1 MRKLPI
7 AVAVAA
13 VALVLPLAPAQASG
27 HSRCYLAGAHVVARD
42 SAAVVLVKGATQR
55 FGGPPYYGCAF
66 RKGRHFR
73 LNRPDDQTDTG
84 WSPIKRRLIRLA
96 GHIALTVQTPSCG
109 ACESSTDEVVVTSL
123 FSGRVVAR
131 APQPLIIDDDAA
143 NEEVTDAV
151 LRSDGHAAYIY
162 AIEPFNGTPVQYGV
176 HVVASHGDQL
186 VSAGPDVDPT
196 SLEISADH
204 HSVTWTQGG
213 QQRSA
218 SLD

>member
-1 MRKLPI
+1 MRKVPAAIALSTLALLLP
-7 AVAVAA
+7 
-13 VALVLPLAPAQASG
+13 APAEGSA
-27 HSRCYLAGAHVVARD
+27 HSRCYLRGAHVVARNA
-42 SAAVVLVKGATQR
+42 AAVVLVKGATQR

-66 RKGRHFR
+66 RRGRHFR

-96 GHIALTVQTPSCG
+96 GHLALTVQSP
-109 ACESSTDEVVVTSL
+109 ACAACTSTTDEVVVTSL
-123 FSGRVVAR
+123 LSGRLVVG
-131 APQPLIIDDDAA
+131 APQPLIIGVDTA
-143 NEEVTDAV
+143 NKEVTDAV

-162 AIEPFNGTPVQYGV
+162 AIEPFNGAPTQYEV

-196 SLEISADH
+196 SLEISADRH
-204 HSVTWTQGG
+204 KVTWIQGG
-213 QQRSA
+213 QSRSA